1 MTHSTLISLS
11 RRTLQL
17 ATLSLLAAASVTF
30 AVEPVTSDHEG
41 QLIGHLVVAAPRE
54 HALIGSIVVTAGRLA
69 PIYAD
74 LGAMTVT
81 ASRDTTLARNQTPQA
96 VQAPL

>member
-11 RRTLQL
+11 RTLQL
-17 ATLSLLAAASVTF
+17 ATLSLLAAASATF
-30 AVEPVTSDHEG
+30 AGEPVTADHEV
-41 QLIGHLVVAAPRE
+41 QLIGHMVVAAPRE
-54 HALIGSIVVTAGRLA
+54 HALIGSIVVTADRLT

-96 VQAPL
+96 VRASL

>member
-17 ATLSLLAAASVTF
+17 ATLSLLAAASVTS
-30 AVEPVTSDHEG
+30 AGEPVTADHDG
-41 QLIGHLVVAAPRE
+41 QLIGHMVVTAPRE

-81 ASRDTTLARNQTPQA
+81 ASRDTTLARNQAPQA
-96 VQAPL
+96 ERTSL

>member
-30 AVEPVTSDHEG
+30 AGEPATPDHEG
-41 QLIGHLVVAAPRE
+41 KLIGHMVVAAPRE
-54 HALIGSIVVTAGRLA
+54 HALIGSIVVSAGRLA

-81 ASRDTTLARNQTPQA
+81 ASRDTTLAGNQAPQA
-96 VQAPL
+96 ELASL